1 MKKFLENKNIIRAQ
15 SRISIGRTP
24 SHSSALR
31 SSPRRGDSL
40 PVSVARPPIAVG
52 GHRARFPRQ
61 RRTEEPRQIASFS
74 PASKDSRPYRE
85 NVVGFIL
92 NRRNDILIMKRAGA
106 RWHWQ
111 LPQGGVEP
119 TETKL
124 QAVLREMKEE
134 TGLKGL
140 RVIGVVENFHAYDWP
155 KAPLYAGDEF
165 RGQRQTLFFLR
176 YIDKGLRIS
185 LDPKEATGSRW
196 VPVSELLKWIA
207 PVRQVMAKKALHSY
221 QQLFKKI

>member
-1 MKKFLENKNIIRAQ
+1 
-15 SRISIGRTP
+15 
-24 SHSSALR
+24 
-31 SSPRRGDSL
+31 
-40 PVSVARPPIAVG
+40 
-52 GHRARFPRQ
+52 
-61 RRTEEPRQIASFS
+61 
-74 PASKDSRPYRE
+74 
-85 NVVGFIL
+85 
-92 NRRNDILIMKRAGA
+92 MKRAGA